1 MTHNDNSRL
10 DDDATQIMSR
20 VTGSDDDTIVM
31 SPFVAQV
38 MEASIRQTQGVTNSL
53 IDGLTYQEAELRARL
68 ELVCERVAEIANRP
82 YVANSYLYIE
92 ALHPRR
98 EDVEERM
105 FRNGYTK
112 G

>member
-1 MTHNDNSRL
+1 MTHNDNSHL
-10 DDDATQIMSR
+10 DETVIMPRVPRADDTVIMSPL
-20 VTGSDDDTIVM
+20 VSKL
-31 SPFVAQV
+31 
-38 MEASIRQTQGVTNSL
+38 MEASIQMTHATTNAL
-53 IDGLTYQEAELRARL
+53 IDNLTYQEAEMRAQL

-82 YVANSYLYIE
+82 YIANSYLYLE

-105 FRNGYTK
+105 IRNGYKK

>member
-1 MTHNDNSRL
+1 MTHNDNSL
-10 DDDATQIMSR
+10 DETRIMSR
-20 VTGSDDDTIVM
+20 VPRDDDTIIM
-31 SPFVAQV
+31 SPVVASV
-38 MEASIRQTQGVTNSL
+38 LEASVRQTQSVTNAL
-53 IDGLTYQEAELRARL
+53 LDNLTYEAAEMRARL

-82 YVANSYLYIE
+82 YIANSYLYLE

-105 FRNGYTK
+105 IRNGYKK